1 MDNVLATHRRSIRL
15 KDWDYSRAGMYFVT
29 ICTQHRACLFG
40 DVIDGGMRL
49 NDVAVMIEKCWL
61 KLNHKFP
68 TVQTDQFVVMP
79 NHIHGIIT
87 LVGADLRVCPP
98 VLRVCPDD
106 DQSNTGKHMGLPQQ
120 THETGVYTDEGAYT
134 DEGVSTDEG
143 THVGVPL
150 PRVVQWFKTMTT
162 NEYIRGVKQFG
173 WPRFDGRF
181 WQRNYHERII
191 RGDNELNLVREYI
204 MNNPLKWELDR
215 ENPNAKSAVPA
226 PEVQWLV

>member
-1 MDNVLATHRRSIRL
+1 MNHVLATHRRSIRL

-29 ICTQHRACLFG
+29 ICTQDRSCLFG
-40 DVIDGGMRL
+40 DMVDGGMRL
-49 NDVAVMIEKCWL
+49 NDVARMIEKWWL

-87 LVGADLRVCPP
+87 IVGADLRVCPP

-106 DQSNTGKHMGLPQQ
+106 DQCNTGKHIGVPQQ
-120 THETGVYTDEGAYT
+120 THETGAH
-134 DEGVSTDEG
+134 TDEG

-173 WPRFDGRF
+173 WPRFDGRL
-181 WQRNYHERII
+181 WQRNYYEHII
-191 RGDNELNLVREYI
+191 RDDDELNLVREYI
-204 MNNPLKWELDR
+204 VNNPLQWELDR
-215 ENPNAKSAVPA
+215 ENPDMKSEGLV
-226 PEVQWLV
+226 PEVSWLA